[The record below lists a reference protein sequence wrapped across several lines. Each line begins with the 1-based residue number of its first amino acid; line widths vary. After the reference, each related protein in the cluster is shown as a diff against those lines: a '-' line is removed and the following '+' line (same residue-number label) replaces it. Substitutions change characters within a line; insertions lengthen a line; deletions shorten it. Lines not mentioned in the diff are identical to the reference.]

1 MNMRHSLRLSLGAI
15 LLSAAAACSDSPD
28 QATMSSEL
36 EQDLAR
42 AGGADVQLA
51 GSSANRIDVV
61 SASERVE
68 SPAPAPK
75 AKTVSRAP
83 SVRRGTRAV
92 APSPRRETPAAAQPA
107 PRAEAQAPAEQPRE
121 EPQPELERAPQS
133 RPQAPVPSRQPEPRG
148 GWKTPGEVIRNAP
161 FPINP

>member
-1 MNMRHSLRLSLGAI
+1 MRNSLRLSLGT
-15 LLSAAAACSDSPD
+15 LLVAAAVACSGSSD
-28 QATMSSEL
+28 QAAVNADL

-51 GSSANRIDVV
+51 GSSANRVEVV
-61 SASERVE
+61 SASERVD
-68 SPAPAPK
+68 SPVPAPK
-75 AKTVSRAP
+75 AKIVSRAP
-83 SVRRGTRAV
+83 SVKRGTRAV

-121 EPQPELERAPQS
+121 EPQPELERMPQS

>member
-1 MNMRHSLRLSLGAI
+1 MRHSLRYSMMA
-15 LLSAAAACSDSPD
+15 LLLAAAAACSG
-28 QATMSSEL
+28 SSEQPKVSSDL

-51 GSSANRIDVV
+51 GNSGNRIDVV

-75 AKTVSRAP
+75 AKTVVRAP
-83 SVRRGTRAV
+83 NVNRGTRAV
-92 APSPRRETPAAAQPA
+92 APSPRREMPAAAQPA
-107 PRAEAQAPAEQPRE
+107 PKAEQAPAEQSRT
-121 EPQPELERAPQS
+121 EPEPELERLPQT

-161 FPINP
+161 FPI

>member
-1 MNMRHSLRLSLGAI
+1 MRNSLRFSLGTVLVVAV
-15 LLSAAAACSDSPD
+15 AACSGSPD
-28 QATMSSEL
+28 KAAVSTDL
-36 EQDLAR
+36 EQDLAK
-42 AGGADVQLA
+42 AGGANVQLA
-51 GSSANRIDVV
+51 GSSGNRVDVV

-68 SPAPAPK
+68 SPTPAPK
-75 AKTVSRAP
+75 APTVTRAP

-107 PRAEAQAPAEQPRE
+107 PKAAEQAPAEEPRVE
-121 EPQPELERAPQS
+121 RQPEPEPRPQT

-148 GWKTPGEVIRNAP
+148 GWKTPGDVIRNAP